1 MANRGCLM
9 SMDTPE
15 VAVARYAARISLWA
29 FGVSA
34 LSLCVAFAVFALEL
48 RRWFDEGVRLSMSVM
63 ADAILVGGGPQDDKA
78 YLAIIV
84 TNRGDAATTITHM
97 VLYNYPTDLAL
108 WLPKRP
114 RFLVR
119 WFKKHQP
126 KTFIVNTTD
135 MPPPYVLEPGRNWH
149 GRAVHTPELET
160 MIKAGRLFVGVIGSH
175 SDKILFMRVRR
186 WTPPKN
192 TKAA

>member
-1 MANRGCLM
+1 MN
-9 SMDTPE
+9 MDTPE
-15 VAVARYAARISLWA
+15 IAIARFAARISLWSL
-29 FGVSA
+29 GVSV
-34 LSLCVAFAVFALEL
+34 LSLCVAAAVFALEL

-63 ADAILVGGGPQDDKA
+63 TDAILIGGRQRDSNT
-78 YLAIIV
+78 YLATTV

-97 VLYNYPTDLAL
+97 VLYNYPSRLAL

-114 RFLVR
+114 RFLAR

-126 KTFIVNTTD
+126 KTFLVNTVE

-149 GRAVHTPELET
+149 GRAVHTPELEG

-175 SDKILFMRVRR
+175 SDKILFKRVRR